1 MLALLATIEPTELID
16 PSVGAERL
24 LYRLF
29 HEHGVRVFEGVTVA
43 DECSCSRDK
52 IRGILDGFS
61 AEEIEDSIEDG
72 AHPGQLRV
80 LLEGLSSSTR
90 RSSQPVEVRRSGSQP
105 QFTRPRACP
114 EMSSEKA
121 GMSISNDLA
130 ALRCASCSARP

>member
-16 PSVGAERL
+16 PTVGAERL

-43 DECSCSRDK
+43 DQCSCSRDK

-61 AEEIEDSIEDG
+61 AEEIKDSIEDG
-72 AHPGQLRV
+72 AHPR
-80 LLEGLSSSTR
+80 SAASSARRPTSSTR
-90 RSSQPVEVRRSGSQP
+90 RSFEPVERRRSGAAP
-105 QFTRPRACP
+105 QFTGRVRVRNV
-114 EMSSEKA
+114 ERKGRNGDVER
-121 GMSISNDLA
+121 LA